1 MRGSRGFGTLR
12 WRLLAAFLAVAVV
25 AVGLLAVSAAVSVD
39 RHSTALAE
47 QQRDRLREEIA
58 EVLAAAYVAGSGDR
72 HADDLAVAAALADTA
87 DTTVVVA
94 DGHGRE
100 VARLGAGDRRAP
112 HTTSPVAPRETHT
125 LTRTPASEPHGDH
138 DEPTGSDAT
147 RGTTRGVAA
156 LVSTTDAPAGTSSET
171 IPIVVDGRRVG
182 TALLTLPV
190 DEPVAVAAA
199 RTALLGQVRLG
210 AVAAVL
216 VAAVAAFFV
225 SRRLSR
231 PLLALADATRAFAE
245 GDPNADARLRPA
257 PGELGAVAAA
267 FAEMAATIRRQD
279 VLRRAVIADVAH
291 ELRTPVTIL
300 RGQTEQL
307 LDGIA
312 APTEG
317 HLVSLHDEVLRLE
330 RLTDDL
336 ATLSSADAVG
346 LVLRLKP
353 VDLAALTRQAVEA
366 VRTRFTDAELSV
378 DVRADEVVE
387 VAGDG
392 TRLTQIVTN
401 LLTNAARFTPPGGRV
416 TVTIAR
422 SGTDA
427 VLTVTDTGPGIA
439 EDELPHVFDRF
450 WRGRAA
456 RGRSGTGI
464 GLAVVAALVRAHHG
478 TVTAGSAAGGGA
490 CFTVRIPGSDRHE
503 GE

>member
-39 RHSTALAE
+39 RHSTTIAE

-58 EVLAAAYVAGSGDR
+58 EVLAAAYVAGSGDWQ
-72 HADDLAVAAALADTA
+72 ADDLAVAAALADTV

-100 VARLGAGDRRAP
+100 VARLGGGDHGAQ
-112 HTTSPVAPRETHT
+112 HTTPPVAPRETHAR
-125 LTRTPASEPHGDH
+125 TRLPASEPHGDH
-138 DEPTGSDAT
+138 DEPAGSGAT
-147 RGTTRGVAA
+147 RETAWGVAA
-156 LVSTTDAPAGTSSET
+156 PVPATDAPVGTASET

-182 TALLTLPV
+182 TALLTLPA

-199 RTALLGQVRLG
+199 RTALLGQVGLG

-231 PLLALADATRAFAE
+231 PLLALADATRAFAD
-245 GDPNADARLRPA
+245 GDQNAGARLSPA
-257 PGELGAVAAA
+257 PGELGAVAEA
-267 FAEMAATIRRQD
+267 FTEMATTVRRQD
-279 VLRRAVIADVAH
+279 ELRRAVVADVAH

-307 LDGIA
+307 LDGVA

-336 ATLSSADAVG
+336 VTLSSADAVG
-346 LVLRLKP
+346 LALRLEP

-366 VRTRFTDAELSV
+366 IRTRFTDAELSV

-392 TRLTQIVTN
+392 TRLTQIITN
-401 LLTNAARFTPPGGRV
+401 LLTNAAKFTPPGGRV
-416 TVTIAR
+416 TATTAR

-456 RGRSGTGI
+456 RGRGGTGI

-490 CFTVRIPGSDRHE
+490 CFTVRLPGPERHK
-503 GE
+503 G